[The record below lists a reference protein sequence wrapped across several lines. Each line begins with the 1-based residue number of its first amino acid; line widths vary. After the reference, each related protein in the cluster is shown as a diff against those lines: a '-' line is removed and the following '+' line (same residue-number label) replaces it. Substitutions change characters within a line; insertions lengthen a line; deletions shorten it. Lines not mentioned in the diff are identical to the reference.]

1 MMNFRKYILLIL
13 LYCGVC
19 LSGIGQHYFV
29 IESESQQAF
38 YLRLADTIYS
48 SSGGGFMIVPRNMEK
63 MLSCTIGFPKN
74 KYPEIR
80 FELENM
86 DKDRGFYLRQF
97 EGKGWGL
104 FDRTTMEVLIGK
116 SVANVESSAVPLQS
130 KAKGN
135 EFATMLSEVTG
146 DKTLLERPVEPI
158 KVKEEKLV
166 NKSIPEKSKTP
177 DTIEVP
183 LAVIEIPT
191 ALSVIKKVT
200 QDSSKT
206 DGLRI
211 VYIDSMTQGSVDTID
226 MQIEVK
232 QVVAKDEPKLDRTR
246 IVLYECKFSAARDT
260 DLKTIQR
267 KLLGF
272 NDEEGQLAFLKKSYK
287 DKCFTTKQTLE
298 ISWFLSDES
307 VRLGFYELAMPF
319 LSDRDHIMVLE
330 SGLMKEESIKAFKEL
345 ISRNSSN

>member
-1 MMNFRKYILLIL
+1 
-13 LYCGVC
+13 
-19 LSGIGQHYFV
+19 
-29 IESESQQAF
+29 
-38 YLRLADTIYS
+38 
-48 SSGGGFMIVPRNMEK
+48 
-63 MLSCTIGFPKN
+63 
-74 KYPEIR
+74 
-80 FELENM
+80 
-86 DKDRGFYLRQF
+86 
-97 EGKGWGL
+97 
-104 FDRTTMEVLIGK
+104 
-116 SVANVESSAVPLQS
+116 
-130 KAKGN
+130 
-135 EFATMLSEVTG
+135 
-146 DKTLLERPVEPI
+146 
-158 KVKEEKLV
+158 
-166 NKSIPEKSKTP
+166 
-177 DTIEVP
+177 
-183 LAVIEIPT
+183 
-191 ALSVIKKVT
+191 
-200 QDSSKT
+200 
-206 DGLRI
+206 
-211 VYIDSMTQGSVDTID
+211 

>member
-1 MMNFRKYILLIL
+1 MINFRKYIFLIS

-19 LSGIGQHYFV
+19 LSVNSQHYFV

-38 YLRLADTIYS
+38 YLRLTDTIYS

-63 MLSCTIGFPKN
+63 ALSCTIGFPKN

-80 FELENM
+80 FDLDNM

-104 FDRTTMEVLIGK
+104 FDRTSMEVIYGK
-116 SVANVESSAVPLQS
+116 SSGNVEPATVPRQS
-130 KAKGN
+130 KAAGN

-146 DKTLLERPVEPI
+146 DRTLLEKPVEPI
-158 KVKEEKLV
+158 KVNAEKLV
-166 NKSIPEKSKTP
+166 NKSIPEKSRTP
-177 DTIEVP
+177 DTIEVAK
-183 LAVIEIPT
+183 AVIAIPT
-191 ALSVIKKVT
+191 ALPVIKEVAR
-200 QDSSKT
+200 DSSKT
-206 DGLRI
+206 DGLSI
-211 VYIDSMTQGSVDTID
+211 IYIDSMAQGRVDTID
-226 MQIEVK
+226 LQIEVK
-232 QVVAKDEPKLDRTR
+232 QVVAKEEPKLDSTR
-246 IVLYECKFSAARDT
+246 VVLYECKFTAAREA

-272 NDEEGQLAFLKKSYK
+272 NDAEGQLAFLKKSYK